1 MLSTLVA
8 CWSGVAHFSPVLSHS
23 SVLSGVAHQPTV
35 SRQTL
40 CAQPDGAGMY
50 FLLEPAVFRLSTV
63 SSAFFVRVTHKGYV
77 EGPPYSHA
85 TEDPTVALYAI
96 ITVPTQVQQME
107 LRIFSWRM
115 SLQLLAVDTVVI
127 QHVRA
132 KGAMDVVPVRIGG
145 QLAQN
150 ESTWLIVPLS
160 TLIR

>member
-1 MLSTLVA
+1 M
-8 CWSGVAHFSPVLSHS
+8 
-23 SVLSGVAHQPTV
+23 
-35 SRQTL
+35 
-40 CAQPDGAGMY
+40 
-50 FLLEPAVFRLSTV
+50 
-63 SSAFFVRVTHKGYV
+63 RVTHKGYV

-160 TLIR
+160 TPIR